1 MGDSAKSELEH
12 APPDAQVEEN
22 AMNNPERI
30 DLIPQPP
37 SEALKTYRE
46 MQGCMNHMRGKFGA
60 RVAMSMPEF
69 QAAWR
74 VMETIK
80 NRHGGM
86 PPTN

>member
-37 SEALKTYRE
+37 SEGFENLPRNAGLHE
-46 MQGCMNHMRGKFGA
+46 SHA
-60 RVAMSMPEF
+60 RQIRRTGQMSMPEF
-69 QAAWR
+69 QTAWR
-74 VMETIK
+74 VMK
-80 NRHGGM
+80 RLK
-86 PPTN
+86 PAWRDAAD